1 MTQPVNFIG
10 VDLGGTTLIV
20 AAVNVVSGQVVG
32 RHQIPTLAKEGHDA
46 VMARMVDLIHTVIAT
61 AGLSKEDIGGVGI
74 GLPGVLDLERGITR
88 FLPNLP
94 GAWRNVPLK
103 ATIEAAVDLPV
114 YLLNDVRS
122 FTLSEKTFG
131 AGRDVDTMVCL
142 AIGTGI
148 GGGMVINGQLHLGLD
163 GTAGEVG
170 HQIIDPYGPPCGCGS
185 RGCLEAFASGP
196 AITAMALK
204 AITQG
209 LTTKIA
215 EMVSYDL
222 NKVTPEVICRAAEAG
237 DPIAKDIYERAGFY
251 IGIGVANLIT
261 IISPQMVVI
270 GGGVAQA
277 GELLFEPIRRAA
289 REHVHVTPIEKVRIV
304 PAQLGTSAGLIG
316 AAVWASLQ
324 LRSGQV
330 LQSGSEK

>member
-1 MTQPVNFIG
+1 MTQPVHFIG
-10 VDLGGTTLIV
+10 VDLGGTTITGG
-20 AAVNVVSGQVVG
+20 AVNVVSGQVLG
-32 RHQIPTLAKEGHDA
+32 RQQIPTLAKEGHDA
-46 VMARMVDLIHTVIAT
+46 VMARMVDLVHTIIAD
-61 AGLSKEDIGGVGI
+61 AALSKEDIGGIGV
-74 GLPGVLDLERGITR
+74 GLPGVLDMERGITL

-103 ATIEAAVDLPV
+103 ATMEAGTGLPT
-114 YLLNDVRS
+114 YMLNDVRS
-122 FTLSEKTFG
+122 FTLGEKTFG
-131 AGRDVDTMVCL
+131 AGREVHTMFGL

-185 RGCLEAFASGP
+185 HGCLEAFASGP

-215 EMVSYDL
+215 EMVDYDL
-222 NKVTPEVICRAAEAG
+222 NKVTPEIVCRAAQAG
-237 DPIAKDIYERAGFY
+237 DPIAIDIYERAGFY
-251 IGIGVANLIT
+251 IGVGVANLIT

-277 GELLFEPIRRAA
+277 GELLFAPIRRTVQE
-289 REHVHVTPIEKVRIV
+289 RVHVTPLEKVQIV

-324 LRSGQV
+324 TALG
-330 LQSGSEK
+330 K

>member
-1 MTQPVNFIG
+1 MTKSVNFIG
-10 VDLGGTTLIV
+10 VDLGGTTLTA
-20 AAVNVVSGQVVG
+20 AAVNVVSGRVVG
-32 RHQIPTLAKEGHDA
+32 RHQVPTLAKEGHDA
-46 VMARMVDLIHTVIAT
+46 VMSRMVTLIHTAIAD
-61 AGLSKEDIGGVGI
+61 AGLSKEDVGGIGI
-74 GLPGVLDLERGITR
+74 GLPGVLDLERGITL

-103 ATIEAAVDLPV
+103 ATIEAAVGLPV

-122 FTLSEKTFG
+122 FTLGEKTFG

-148 GGGMVINGQLHLGLD
+148 GGGMVINGKLHLGLD

-222 NKVTPEVICRAAEAG
+222 NQVTPEIICRAAQAG

-251 IGIGVANLIT
+251 IGVGVANLIT

-277 GELLFEPIRRAA
+277 GELLFEPIRRTV
-289 REHVHVTPIEKVRIV
+289 RERVHVTPLEKVQIV
-304 PAQLGTSAGLIG
+304 PAELGTNAGLIG

-324 LRSGQV
+324 IAPGR
-330 LQSGSEK
+330 

>member
-1 MTQPVNFIG
+1 MTQPVHYVG
-10 VDLGGTTLIV
+10 VDLGGTTLS
-20 AAVNVVSGQVVG
+20 AAVVDITSGEVVG
-32 RHQIPTLAKEGHDA
+32 RHQVPTLAKEGHDA
-46 VMARMVDLIHTVIAT
+46 VMARMVNLIQQAMAD
-61 AGLSKEDIGGVGI
+61 AGLSREQVGGVGI
-74 GLPGVLDLERGITR
+74 GVPGVLDMEQGLVL

-94 GAWRNVPLK
+94 GTWPNVPLK
-103 ATIEAAVDLPV
+103 ATIEAGTGLSTH
-114 YLLNDVRS
+114 LLNDVRS
-122 FTLSEKTFG
+122 FTLGEKTFG
-131 AGRDVDTMVCL
+131 AGREVDTMVCL

-148 GGGMVINGQLHLGLD
+148 GGGMVINGKLHLGIG

-170 HQIIDPYGPPCGCGS
+170 HQVIDPYGPPCGCGS

-209 LTTKIA
+209 LTTRIA
-215 EMVSYDL
+215 ELVDYDL
-222 NKVTPEVICRAAEAG
+222 NQVTPEVIARAAREG

-270 GGGVAQA
+270 GGGVALA
-277 GELLFEPIRRAA
+277 GDLLFAPIRRTVLE
-289 REHVHVTPIEKVRIV
+289 RVHVMPVEKVQIV
-304 PAQLGTSAGLIG
+304 PAKLGTDAGMIG

-324 LRSGQV
+324 DRQ
-330 LQSGSEK
+330 EE

>member
-1 MTQPVNFIG
+1 MAQPVNFIG
-10 VDLGGTTLIV
+10 VDLGGTTIS
-20 AAVNVVSGQVVG
+20 AGAVNVVSGQVAG

-46 VMARMVDLIHTVIAT
+46 VMARMVDLVNAIITD
-61 AGLSKEDIGGVGI
+61 AGLSKEDLGGIGV
-74 GLPGVLDLERGITR
+74 GLPGALDMERGVVL

-94 GAWRNVPLK
+94 GGWRNVPLK
-103 ATIEAAVDLPV
+103 ATIEAGVGLPT
-114 YLLNDVRS
+114 YILNDVRS
-122 FTLSEKTFG
+122 FTLGEKTFG
-131 AGRDVDTMVCL
+131 AGRDVDTMVGL

-148 GGGMVINGQLHLGLD
+148 GGGMIINGQLHLGLG

-170 HQIIDPYGPPCGCGS
+170 HMIIDPYGPPCGCGS
-185 RGCLEAFASGP
+185 HGCLEAFASGA

-209 LTTKIA
+209 LTTRIG

-222 NKVTPEVICRAAEAG
+222 NKVTPEVISKAAQAG
-237 DPIAKDIYERAGFY
+237 DPIARDIYERAGFY

-261 IISPQMVVI
+261 IIGPQMVVI

-277 GELLFEPIRRAA
+277 GELLLEPIRRVA
-289 REHVHVTPIEKVRIV
+289 RERVRVPPIDKVQIV

-316 AAVWASLQ
+316 VAVWASLQ
-324 LRSGQV
+324 ATTG
-330 LQSGSEK
+330 G